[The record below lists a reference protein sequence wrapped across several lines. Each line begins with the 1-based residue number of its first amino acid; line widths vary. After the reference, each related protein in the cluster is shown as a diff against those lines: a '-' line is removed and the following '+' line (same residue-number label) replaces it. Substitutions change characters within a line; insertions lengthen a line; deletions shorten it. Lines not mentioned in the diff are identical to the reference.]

1 MFDKKRKNPKKG
13 GRKVKRLLI
22 LAVFSI
28 VAALLV
34 QSLLILGGGNQ
45 LFDQVVKGM
54 KSDFQ
59 AEDDAFVNR
68 ESRLID
74 VSKIKEGAF
83 VIFDGKWVERNVNN
97 LEFHEF
103 LRDAVSK
110 EIKLMA
116 IGEHTSKFFEALH
129 LAGVNELRRENGI
142 SRNPAYWDPPLVG
155 YKLKS
160 GEGYTYPSILVSNT
174 RDVSELIEALRS
186 W

>member
-1 MFDKKRKNPKKG
+1 MRRRWMVG
-13 GRKVKRLLI
+13 LAL
-22 LAVFSI
+22 LAVSISVGVSWVIDNQFSENF
-28 VAALLV
+28 VSKESVV
-34 QSLLILGGGNQ
+34 QE
-45 LFDQVVKGM
+45 VKDHPGTM
-54 KSDFQ
+54 SPGSHFE
-59 AEDDAFVNR
+59 AEEGTVEIVNR

-110 EIKLMA
+110 EIKLVA

-174 RDVSELIEALRS
+174 RDISELIEALRS

>member
-1 MFDKKRKNPKKG
+1 M
-13 GRKVKRLLI
+13 KRLLI

-110 EIKLMA
+110 E
-116 IGEHTSKFFEALH
+116 
-129 LAGVNELRRENGI
+129 
-142 SRNPAYWDPPLVG
+142 
-155 YKLKS
+155 
-160 GEGYTYPSILVSNT
+160 
-174 RDVSELIEALRS
+174 
-186 W
+186 